1 MTSDSMEETE
11 GRTKI
16 TLSFDNPL
24 VGRID
29 DVARRMGLT
38 RQAALRYLVLRSIDA
53 STVSGAI
60 QDQADVLQAMAK
72 AFNSPDGNADLE
84 RPIHR
89 RKPSPKGRK
98 VAL

>member
-1 MTSDSMEETE
+1 MTTDHLEETE
-11 GRTKI
+11 GRVKI
-16 TLSFDNPL
+16 TLSFDQGL

-38 RQAALRYLVLRSIDA
+38 RQAALRYLVLRSVDA

-72 AFNSPDGNADLE
+72 AFNSMEPNADLQRPTSE
-84 RPIHR
+84 RKR
-89 RKPSPKGRK
+89 QTKGRR
-98 VAL
+98 AA